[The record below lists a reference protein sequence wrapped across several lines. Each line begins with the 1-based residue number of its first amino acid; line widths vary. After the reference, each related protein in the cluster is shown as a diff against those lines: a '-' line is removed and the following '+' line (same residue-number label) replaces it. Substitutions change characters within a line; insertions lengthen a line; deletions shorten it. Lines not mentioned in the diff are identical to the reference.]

1 MDVIPT
7 FAAVYRTQDALT
19 LPAVKGLVLRARY
32 NYGASPLAEGRAFE
46 NLAFPAVAQHHF
58 TVGTGYEVGALTL
71 NVAAQYSPE
80 AKLAV
85 SNAMEQG
92 IVTYEARMSQLA
104 FDVGG
109 SWRF

>member
-1 MDVIPT
+1 VV
-7 FAAVYRTQDALT
+7 FKVGGQYA
-19 LPAVKGLVLRARY
+19 LPAVKRLALRAGY
-32 NYGASPLAEGRAFE
+32 NYGASPLAEERAFE
-46 NLAFPAVAQHHF
+46 NLAFPAVAEHHF
-58 TVGTGYEVGALTL
+58 TIGAGYEAGGLTL

-80 AKLAV
+80 AKLAG

-104 FDVGG
+104 FDVGA